1 MGKVQ
6 FFLFKGQVSVQAYAQ
21 LERRARSP
29 RALAVRVGVLPFAN
43 NIIFIYDL
51 FLAVIFM
58 YVYCKG
64 KKK

>member
-21 LERRARSP
+21 LER

-64 KKK
+64 KKNDLK

>member
-1 MGKVQ
+1 
-6 FFLFKGQVSVQAYAQ
+6 VQAYAQ

-64 KKK
+64 KKDDLK